1 MDGQGGIGSC
11 LKLWCWTGVGLLQES
26 GSLFNLTHNPL
37 RSSFLKTKYF
47 AYFYLYLLQFTGTGN
62 VVFSEGTLAASDLQQ
77 CHLKILR
84 IKNCAVIPHFLSW
97 KKREDNFTNSTVLQT
112 DNHYLF
118 LIVPCF
124 SLIKLIIFMCGI
136 SKGELE
142 TMEKWL
148 KSTFSSSKND
158 NIFHILIK

>member
-47 AYFYLYLLQFTGTGN
+47 AYFYLYLLQFTGTVN

-97 KKREDNFTNSTVLQT
+97 KKTKEKIISRIQQFSRRIIII
-112 DNHYLF
+112 YSSLF
-118 LIVPCF
+118 HAFL
-124 SLIKLIIFMCGI
+124 
-136 SKGELE
+136 
-142 TMEKWL
+142 W
-148 KSTFSSSKND
+148 
-158 NIFHILIK
+158 